1 VHFVFW
7 GGAGALF
14 LTHPLV
20 LLLVLLSQAGAN
32 VPATYVGGGGAVA
45 QPPSA
50 NATSNIASCKRPPR
64 SAGRFCGIGASC
76 RCDRGVSIGSSRIAV
91 I

>member
-14 LTHPLV
+14 LAHPLLLPLV
-20 LLLVLLSQAGAN
+20 LLLSQAGAN
-32 VPATYVGGGGAVA
+32 VPATYVDGGGAVA

-50 NATSNIASCKRPPR
+50 SATSNTAPCK
-64 SAGRFCGIGASC
+64 
-76 RCDRGVSIGSSRIAV
+76 
-91 I
+91 

>member
-14 LTHPLV
+14 LAHPLLLPLV
-20 LLLVLLSQAGAN
+20 LPLVLLSQAGAN
-32 VPATYVGGGGAVA
+32 VPATYVDGGGAVA

-50 NATSNIASCKRPPR
+50 SATSNTAPCK
-64 SAGRFCGIGASC
+64 
-76 RCDRGVSIGSSRIAV
+76 
-91 I
+91 

>member
-1 VHFVFW
+1 VHFGFS

-14 LTHPLV
+14 LTHPLG
-20 LLLVLLSQAGAN
+20 LLLLVLVLLSQAGAN

-50 NATSNIASCKRPPR
+50 SATSNTAPCK
-64 SAGRFCGIGASC
+64 
-76 RCDRGVSIGSSRIAV
+76 
-91 I
+91 